1 MSHSHSGIDTDK
13 LPPVSTDMLVEFLGN
28 SDKLVDSDK
37 RWHYADHRNSP
48 DSAVPNYGS
57 RHQGGGTDY
66 DPYDE
71 LDEGVDNYISE
82 KVGTQGV
89 FTHADTAR
97 SETEKYSETETDAN
111 DFGPNLFD
119 ANKQK
124 PLTREELM
132 LAKLNMLRKLGELK
146 QCGVKLSQNY
156 GLDSDLKMMEYE
168 YKLHSDI
175 RAKQNSVQWMGHMLI
190 GIIKGGEL
198 LNDNFN
204 PFDIKLEGLS
214 TKVSSDMNSYYTV
227 LGEIYEK
234 YNQPGKQMAPEFKL
248 LMMITGAALSMQVN
262 RALPGFMG
270 GIANSVQNDDNIKN
284 DLRKKAAAESQ
295 SQNSKAE
302 GMTNNGQSQTQVP
315 TTYAD
320 TQHAAAS
327 QQVADLKFMREKEA
341 EYQRTLKQA
350 EMARQKGGF
359 ILSSEQPESDREP
372 QPKREEYTREQ
383 INSMRR
389 EKEEREVRY
398 LEALRQKAK
407 INSHAYRTGSSQGE
421 FDRARI
427 QDLERQNRNLDDLLG
442 SLEDEDDN
450 LRKQSSHPERIVTK
464 QATKPVKSVKTA
476 KSTNTS
482 KTSKK
487 TDTRSNK
494 DDASNMSSASSVSY
508 NPKLEQIM
516 KDTARK
522 TASDTPRKATKTKT
536 QSAKSTKSKDTKS
549 DYSDI
554 KPDSIS
560 FGSSD
565 GKKKGIKVQ
574 FDSLTDSSTPAK
586 KVASKTTNNT
596 TKSRSKTSK
605 SSNVMD
611 DMDFG
616 TISFGSSKK
625 GVSRNFKTG

>member
-1 MSHSHSGIDTDK
+1 MSHSHSAIDTDK
-13 LPPVSTDMLVEFLGN
+13 LVPDSTDMLVEFLGN

-37 RWHYADHRNSP
+37 RWRYADHRNSP
-48 DSAVPNYGS
+48 ESTAVPGS
-57 RHQGGGTDY
+57 DRHHHTEH

-82 KVGTQGV
+82 KVGGDHNV

-97 SETEKYSETETDAN
+97 TETDRGYSDTDAE
-111 DFGPNLFD
+111 DFGPTLFD

-124 PLTREELM
+124 PMTKDELM

-270 GIANSVQNDDNIKN
+270 GIANSVQNDESIKD
-284 DLRKKAAAESQ
+284 DLRKKAAAESGNQ
-295 SQNSKAE
+295 GSSGSSGERAE
-302 GMTNNGQSQTQVP
+302 GMANTGGPGPVS
-315 TTYAD
+315 YAES
-320 TQHAAAS
+320 QHAMAS

-341 EYQRTLKQA
+341 EYQRSMRQA
-350 EMARQKGGF
+350 EMARQRGGF

-372 QPKREEYTREQ
+372 REPQREEPQYTRDQ
-383 INSMRR
+383 IEAMRR
-389 EKEEREVRY
+389 EKEQREVRY

-407 INSHAYRTGSSQGE
+407 INSNAYRNGSSQGGD
-421 FDRARI
+421 FDRARM
-427 QDLERQNRNLDDLLG
+427 QDLERQTRNLDDLLG
-442 SLEDEDDN
+442 SLEDEDDDP
-450 LRKQSSHPERIVTK
+450 RKGFRSHPERIVTRRPEPARK
-464 QATKPVKSVKTA
+464 VKSRSSQRSA
-476 KSTNTS
+476 RRSERDDNRST
-482 KTSKK
+482 
-487 TDTRSNK
+487 
-494 DDASNMSSASSVSY
+494 MSSASSVSY
-508 NPKLEQIM
+508 NPKLKQIM
-516 KDTARK
+516 RDTSKK
-522 TASDTPRKATKTKT
+522 TTTKKTK
-536 QSAKSTKSKDTKS
+536 SRSKDTRS
-549 DYSDI
+549 YDDI

-560 FGSSD
+560 FGSTD
-565 GKKKGIKVQ
+565 KKKKKRDVTVK
-574 FDSLTDSSTPAK
+574 FDRLSDSSNPP
-586 KVASKTTNNT
+586 KVSPKNKDT
-596 TKSRSKTSK
+596 RSKDM
-605 SSNVMD
+605 MD

-625 GVSRNFKTG
+625 GVTQSFKTG